1 MPKVLRDI
9 GLDEVSSP
17 RCPRCPDVKEHLVYS
32 KLLEKKM
39 EALFIKLWV
48 YFLTER
54 LLRSNTPSTGE
65 LGGNFV
71 GIKEKDTPQHLSL
84 ARGCGWAAGKRS
96 WKSPVVLLRLPWL
109 GPSAD
114 WCALQVLLL
123 AWPRSLKCY
132 SLCSEIGTRQG
143 LLPK

>member
-84 ARGCGWAAGKRS
+84 ARGCGWAAGSPLAEPSPCGGGASQSLAPTCWRRS
-96 WKSPVVLLRLPWL
+96 ARLVGRCHPGVSGFL
-109 GPSAD
+109 
-114 WCALQVLLL
+114 
-123 AWPRSLKCY
+123 
-132 SLCSEIGTRQG
+132 
-143 LLPK
+143 

>member
-1 MPKVLRDI
+1 MPKVLREI

-71 GIKEKDTPQHLSL
+71 GKRKKTHPNTFLWL
-84 ARGCGWAAGKRS
+84 AAVAGLQGRGPGKALWSCCG
-96 WKSPVVLLRLPWL
+96 SPGWGPRLT
-109 GPSAD
+109 GVRYKF
-114 WCALQVLLL
+114 CF
-123 AWPRSLKCY
+123 
-132 SLCSEIGTRQG
+132 
-143 LLPK
+143 